1 MVPESL
7 SISDSI
13 PEVVSKWNCI
23 LTSNLMVYWRNLSLV

>member
-1 MVPESL
+1 MVLESL

-23 LTSNLMVYWRNLSLV
+23 SSSNLMVY